1 MLHADSDVS
10 VDQEEH
16 IVTPLSSPSRKSNNS
31 RQTADKNIATVED
44 ISSATDSTGISSQA
58 RSDGNSKKLVR
69 FQDASHNLI
78 DTKPLQLNSTSIALD
93 KVTI

>member
-31 RQTADKNIATVED
+31 MQTADKNIATVED
-44 ISSATDSTGISSQA
+44 ISSATDSTGISLQA

-69 FQDASHNLI
+69 FQGASHDLI
-78 DTKPLQLNSTSIALD
+78 DTKPLQSNSTNIALD
-93 KVTI
+93 KVSI